1 MTVDLV
7 AIFVPL
13 AGMAMTFGIVF
24 VVFWFLV
31 QRTRAQ
37 NKLSDEARTIV
48 ERSVDGQRLVL
59 AETEALKAK
68 LSEVERLL
76 REV

>member
-1 MTVDLV
+1 MADLV

-13 AGMAMTFGIVF
+13 AGMAMTFGIVY
-24 VVFWFLV
+24 VVFWYLM
-31 QRTRAQ
+31 QKARAQ
-37 NKLSDEARTIV
+37 AKLGDEARDIV
-48 ERSVDGQRLVL
+48 QRAVDGQRLVL

-68 LSEVERLL
+68 LAEVERML

>member
-1 MTVDLV
+1 MADLV
-7 AIFVPL
+7 AIFVPM
-13 AGMAMTFGIVF
+13 AGMAMTFGIVY
-24 VVFWFLV
+24 VVFWYLM
-31 QRTRAQ
+31 QKARAQ
-37 NKLSDEARTIV
+37 ARLGDEARDIV
-48 ERSVDGQRLVL
+48 QRAVDGQRLVL

>member
-1 MTVDLV
+1 MADLV

-24 VVFWFLV
+24 VVFWYLV
-31 QRTRAQ
+31 QRARAQ
-37 NKLSDEARTIV
+37 SKLSDEARLVV
-48 ERSVDGQRLVL
+48 ERAVDGQRLVL

>member
-1 MTVDLV
+1 MADLV

-13 AGMAMTFGIVF
+13 AGMAMTFGIVY
-24 VVFWFLV
+24 VVFWYLM
-31 QRTRAQ
+31 QKARAQ
-37 NKLSDEARTIV
+37 SKLGDEARDIV
-48 ERSVDGQRLVL
+48 QRAVDGQRLVL

-68 LSEVERLL
+68 LAEVERML

>member
-1 MTVDLV
+1 MADLV

-13 AGMAMTFGIVF
+13 AGMAMTFGIVY
-24 VVFWFLV
+24 VVFWYLM
-31 QRTRAQ
+31 QKSRAQ
-37 NKLSDEARTIV
+37 ARLGDEARDIV
-48 ERSVDGQRLVL
+48 QRAVDGQRLVL

-68 LSEVERLL
+68 LAEVERLL

>member
-1 MTVDLV
+1 MV
-7 AIFVPL
+7 ALEAVLIPL

-24 VVFWFLV
+24 VVFWYLLQRARAQAKLQDEAQAVV
-31 QRTRAQ
+31 QRA
-37 NKLSDEARTIV
+37 
-48 ERSVDGQRLVL
+48 VDGQRLVL

-68 LSEVERLL
+68 LAEVERLL

>member
-1 MTVDLV
+1 MADLV

-24 VVFWFLV
+24 VVFWYLV
-31 QRTRAQ
+31 QRARARS
-37 NKLSDEARTIV
+37 KLSDEARIVV
-48 ERSVDGQRLVL
+48 ERAVEGQRLVL

>member
-1 MTVDLV
+1 MADLV

-24 VVFWFLV
+24 VVFWYLM
-31 QRTRAQ
+31 QKARAQ
-37 NKLSDEARTIV
+37 AKLGDEARDIV
-48 ERSVDGQRLVL
+48 QRAVDGQRLVL

-68 LSEVERLL
+68 LADVERML